1 MDMRSEIRVSK
12 KLCERVKTRYQ
23 DGYYVKMLSTS
34 KFAGYQFFVSDY
46 FFALS
51 ATYGEITK
59 SKNNE
64 GYLFTLEK
72 IDREPGKRYARPK
85 LSFDELQAEFA
96 EHSAQFYSDA
106 LPQALAYCKMYAN
119 NGTHTAG
126 EVVARYFCVGGYDS
140 SWFYE
145 ADDNRRR
152 LNTNGVQII
161 KKLSADEAVQIKEKL
176 SRLRELRHMQHD
188 FDRCKINYC
197 DEYFYTVMKRTL
209 KRETL
214 MEITATLDK
223 INERIGA
230 EFENAQNELTE
241 LEKYFDA
248 FLPEGKEDK

>member
-1 MDMRSEIRVSK
+1 MRNEIRVAK
-12 KLCERVKTRYQ
+12 KLCERVKTNYQ

-34 KFAGYQFFVSDY
+34 KFAGYRFFVSDY

-51 ATYGEITK
+51 TTYGEITK

-126 EVVARYFCVGGYDS
+126 EVVARYFCVGGYDK

-161 KKLSADEAVQIKEKL
+161 KKLSADEAVQMKEKL
-176 SRLRELRHMQHD
+176 KRLRELRRMQHD
-188 FDRCKINYC
+188 FEQCKIDYL
-197 DEYFYTVMKRTL
+197 DRYYYEVMKRTL

-214 MEITATLDK
+214 MEITDALEK
-223 INERIGA
+223 INARVDDEFA
-230 EFENAQNELTE
+230 EAQHELIE

-248 FLPEGKEDK
+248 FLPEGKGDK